1 MKAIKNE
8 TEIRNIRD
16 AFLRDSIAMCHLLAW
31 FFRFLSLVT
40 RRLEAHIDEHPTEF
54 DVAAQ
59 STAFRR
65 RFAQSLGDSFAPI
78 VGCGANAAIVH
89 YEPTS
94 AASSARLQRDT
105 CVLLDTG
112 GQYRWGTTD
121 ITRTVCVASDAA
133 LSRVDP
139 AFRECYTAVLKG
151 HIALATAVF
160 PARTRGVQL
169 DVLARRALWERGL
182 DYGHGTGHGVGYCL
196 GVHEGPEVGK
206 GGESE
211 EKSVSTR
218 TNAYKEGFAAGM
230 TMTDEP
236 GYYDEERGFGVRI
249 ENTLHILEEEE
260 KEGA

>member
-1 MKAIKNE
+1 MSPITRMKAIKNE

-16 AFLRDSIAMCHLLAW
+16 AFLRDSIAMCHLLSW
-31 FFRFLSLVT
+31 FYRSFFVVI

-160 PARTRGVQL
+160 PVRTRGVQL

-182 DYGHGTGHGVGYCL
+182 DYGHGTGQGVWDCM
-196 GVHEGPEVGK
+196 GVHEGPEA
-206 GGESE
+206 
-211 EKSVSTR
+211 EKKR
-218 TNAYKEGFAAGM
+218 RE
-230 TMTDEP
+230 
-236 GYYDEERGFGVRI
+236 
-249 ENTLHILEEEE
+249 
-260 KEGA
+260 

>member
-16 AFLRDSIAMCHLLAW
+16 AFLRDSIAMCHLLSW
-31 FFRFLSLVT
+31 SPRFPAVSP
-40 RRLEAHIDEHPTEF
+40 RLESHIDEHPTEF

-65 RFAQSLGDSFAPI
+65 RYAQSLGDSFAPI

-105 CVLLDTG
+105 CILLDTG
-112 GQYRWGTTD
+112 GQYEWGTTD
-121 ITRTVCVASDAA
+121 ITRTVCIASDAA
-133 LSRVDP
+133 QSRVDR

-169 DVLARRALWERGL
+169 DVLARSALWERGL

-196 GVHEGPEVGK
+196 GVHEGPEV
-206 GGESE
+206 
-211 EKSVSTR
+211 R
-218 TNAYKEGFAAGM
+218 RRQA
-230 TMTDEP
+230 
-236 GYYDEERGFGVRI
+236 
-249 ENTLHILEEEE
+249 
-260 KEGA
+260 

>member
-1 MKAIKNE
+1 MPP
-8 TEIRNIRD
+8 
-16 AFLRDSIAMCHLLAW
+16 SLLVFPS
-31 FFRFLSLVT
+31 FFVVI

-121 ITRTVCVASDAA
+121 ITRTICVASDAA

-160 PARTRGVQL
+160 PVR
-169 DVLARRALWERGL
+169 
-182 DYGHGTGHGVGYCL
+182 
-196 GVHEGPEVGK
+196 
-206 GGESE
+206 
-211 EKSVSTR
+211 
-218 TNAYKEGFAAGM
+218 EGFAAGM

-249 ENTLHILEEEE
+249 ENTLHILEEET
-260 KEGA
+260 EGA